1 MTDGVVTMNDTSWL
15 ANEIERIM
23 SPAEVAAEL
32 QRRYRVYLMRGD
44 DPGWVFEFVCQQM
57 EPILAALRAEP
68 DEQEVERAYRAG
80 WKEGYEQCPAIEGL
94 SFGAMYEDE
103 CWAEYRAARSR
114 P

>member
-1 MTDGVVTMNDTSWL
+1 MTREGL
-15 ANEIERIM
+15 AAEIESLLGRLD
-23 SPAEVAAEL
+23 AADKQKRWRDADHVHAL
-32 QRRYRVYLMRGD
+32 IV
-44 DPGWVFEFVCQQM
+44 GWVSEHRDA
-57 EPILAALRAEP
+57 ILSALRAEP
-68 DEQEVERAYRAG
+68 SEQEVERAYRAG

>member
-1 MTDGVVTMNDTSWL
+1 
-15 ANEIERIM
+15 M

-32 QRRYRVYLMRGD
+32 DAELLRRMWALFDAAKAMCQGGEWEPEVWERLIRAVADVPESARG
-44 DPGWVFEFVCQQM
+44 
-57 EPILAALRAEP
+57 AALRAEP
-68 DEQEVERAYRAG
+68 SEQEVERAYRAG